1 MEQNVMARKRGW
13 LLGLG
18 ALAGVGAVAALR
30 RSAVGDPTT
39 DFTAHGFARRM
50 VATPAGTMVYYEAGQ
65 GQPLIFLHGI
75 GGGASSWIW
84 SRVAPAFT
92 SSYRVIV
99 PDWVGWGLSEH
110 PRRWL
115 LPEDYVAELDA
126 LLRQIGEPA
135 LVVAQSLAA
144 GFVADLACI
153 KPELFKRL
161 LLLAP
166 SGGKDF
172 GRDSFGPI
180 ARRIFTP
187 LSRQESLNQQ
197 LYRAIFHRRSFIRS
211 WLARQGFYDAAAVSD
226 EIVNGF
232 LYSARQPNAAYSA
245 LPFLSGD
252 LRFDFAA
259 KLRDL
264 NVPAAMI
271 WGAQERQVG
280 RKTAE
285 RLAAINPAVP
295 LHFIDRSRATPELEH
310 PAQMIALIQRLLAED
325 AQLERTV

>member
-1 MEQNVMARKRGW
+1 MARNKLSW
-13 LLGLG
+13 LVGLG
-18 ALAGVGAVAALR
+18 AVAGVGAVAALR
-30 RSAVGDPTT
+30 QRGTGDPPS
-39 DFTAHGFARRM
+39 DFTAHGFVRRT
-50 VATPAGTMVYYEAGQ
+50 VATPAGAMVYYEAGQ
-65 GQPLIFLHGI
+65 GQPLVFLHGI

-84 SRVAPAFT
+84 SKVAPAFT
-92 SSYRVIV
+92 TGYRVIV

-110 PRRWL
+110 PQRLL

-126 LLRQIGEPA
+126 LLRHVDEPA

-153 KPELFKRL
+153 KPELFVRL
-161 LLLAP
+161 VLLAP

-172 GRDSFGPI
+172 GRDSFGPV
-180 ARRIFTP
+180 ARRTFTP
-187 LSRQESLNQQ
+187 LARAELINQQ
-197 LYRAIFHRRSFIRS
+197 LYQSIFHRRRFIRS
-211 WLARQGFYDAAAVSD
+211 WLVQQGFYDPAGVSD
-226 EIVNGF
+226 DIVNGF

-245 LPFLSGD
+245 LPFLTGD

-271 WGAQERQVG
+271 WGAQERTVG

-285 RLAAINPAVP
+285 QLAALNPKVP
-295 LHFIDRSRATPELEH
+295 LYFIDRARATPELEH
-310 PAQMIALIQRLLAED
+310 PAQVITLIQRLLKND
-325 AQLERTV
+325 AGQERTV